1 MKEADREP
9 YGLPALETVFQ
20 DLRYG
25 VRALLRTPG
34 FTLAALL
41 TLALGIGAN
50 TAIFSVVNAVLLRPL
65 DYPEP
70 DRIVELMRRHPD
82 GTEPGQTG
90 RRYLFFRDNLKS
102 VQALAAWRDPS
113 GFNVATGDG
122 AEFVKAMSVSKE
134 FFAVFGV
141 RPMLGAP
148 FTPEQDVVGGPDV
161 AILSNGL
168 WRRLFAASLSVVGTT
183 ITLGGRPH
191 TVVGVMPPDFATTPP
206 TDLFIPLRP
215 GTTGPGGGFNY
226 AVAGAGPGRDARS
239 GDR

>member
-1 MKEADREP
+1 MKGASRERR
-9 YGLPALETVFQ
+9 GLPGVETVVQ
-20 DLRYG
+20 DVRYG

-82 GTEPGQTG
+82 GTEQGQTG
-90 RRYLFFRDNLKS
+90 RRYLFFRENVKA

-134 FFAVFGV
+134 FFDVFGV

-148 FTPEQDVVGGPDV
+148 FTSEQDVTGGPDV
-161 AILSNGL
+161 AFCRTACGGDFSPPTPAYRHADHARRTSPHHRRRDAARLRRHAPRRSL
-168 WRRLFAASLSVVGTT
+168 HSASAEHDRTRRRLQLRS
-183 ITLGGRPH
+183 GGPSGSGR
-191 TVVGVMPPDFATTPP
+191 DNCS
-206 TDLFIPLRP
+206 
-215 GTTGPGGGFNY
+215 GGG
-226 AVAGAGPGRDARS
+226 
-239 GDR
+239 